1 MFAKEGYPTMALVTA
16 VSAVIIYVALTFL
29 DHWISYLIV
38 TTVFIL
44 WAIVIYFFRDPE
56 RTPQKG

>member
-16 VSAVIIYVALTFL
+16 ISAVIIYVTLTFL

-38 TTVFIL
+38 TTVFHSL
-44 WAIVIYFFRDPE
+44 DNSYLFLPRS
-56 RTPQKG
+56 